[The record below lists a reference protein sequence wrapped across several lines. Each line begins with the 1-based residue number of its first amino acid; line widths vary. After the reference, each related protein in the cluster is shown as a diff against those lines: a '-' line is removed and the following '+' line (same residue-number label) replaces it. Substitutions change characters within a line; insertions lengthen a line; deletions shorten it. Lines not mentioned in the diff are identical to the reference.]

1 MRIYRRR
8 KDGRL
13 IIGAL
18 ASAICAP
25 FMYLALMRPSGDV
38 TMFAILMGTGIG
50 VMYAYYS
57 TVYATIQDIV
67 EPALRGTAMSMY
79 FCAMYLAGAS
89 LGPIGTGFISDYF
102 TAQAATSAGVVE
114 HTTAALEPFRG
125 GGPPRR
131 DVRDPRARRASRTR
145 AVCRVADRAK
155 GHRGASQPGP
165 RSNALRHR
173 FNVASPQME
182 RR

>member
-1 MRIYRRR
+1 MGFIVGGIAADAIYRRR

-25 FMYLALMRPSGDV
+25 FMYLALLRPSGDV

-89 LGPIGTGFISDYF
+89 LGPMGTGFISDYF
-102 TAQAATSAGVVE
+102 TAQAANSAGVRNTRSGRSSGSAGRVS
-114 HTTAALEPFRG
+114 T
-125 GGPPRR
+125 PRC
-131 DVRDPRARRASRTR
+131 T
-145 AVCRVADRAK
+145 
-155 GHRGASQPGP
+155 
-165 RSNALRHR
+165 
-173 FNVASPQME
+173 
-182 RR
+182 